1 MDYKKKEY
9 NSKTLRDYA
18 TDFIKY
24 DTICTQAP
32 MGSGKTKNLI
42 KLLDDKMYKNKKIII
57 VSFRRSLLREYI
69 NMLPDFKYYTDI
81 KDRKIDLDT
90 HKKLIIQAD
99 SLYRIRGEVDMLVI
113 DECTYTFEHMVTYV
127 KKFKSQCVSALEHLL
142 STSTKV
148 LAIDAL
154 LNEDYVNI
162 IAQYRENI
170 IYTKNTYKYHSDKS
184 VTMYGNNMQSFYN
197 RIMESL

>member
-18 TDFIKY
+18 TDFMKY
-24 DTICTQAP
+24 DTICTQSA

-42 KLLDDKMYKNKKIII
+42 KLLDEMYKNRKITI
-57 VSFRRSLLREYI
+57 VSFRRSLLREYR
-69 NMLPDFKYYTDI
+69 NMLPGFKYYTDI
-81 KDRKIDLDT
+81 KDKKIDLDA
-90 HKKLIIQAD
+90 HKKRLIQAD
-99 SLYRIRGEVDMLVI
+99 SLYRISGEVDMLVM
-113 DECTYTFEHMVTYV
+113 DECTFTFEHIVTYV

-154 LNEDYVNI
+154 LNEDYRNL
-162 IAQYRENI
+162 
-170 IYTKNTYKYHSDKS
+170 TYPGKTFNRDISD
-184 VTMYGNNMQSFYN
+184 
-197 RIMESL
+197 